1 MHERGY
7 IPHLQIRYKSAIAY
21 TIPTERPNY
30 ARHEVRQHKTYTGGM
45 TEHAKKRIRRAV
57 EILVMCSPPQS
68 VWNPVSQRPCNF
80 RLTFA
85 TVTISTRTLIPH
97 REAYER
103 GLKPLLR
110 VLRTRYDWKHYIWKA
125 ELQKRG
131 QIHWHIT
138 GNRFLDYRY
147 LKSEW
152 NNIQYRNGWLQ
163 DYHERTG
170 SWAPNSVDIHA
181 VHNVARL
188 DLYLAKYIAKSG
200 ATIQGKC
207 WDTSAS
213 LAGKKFFATEI
224 DSEMGHKLDAA
235 QTSGKAQKIVLE
247 NCSIYR
253 HDAPASL
260 LSGTAAPGFTAWQL
274 R

>member
-1 MHERGY
+1 MERGY

-30 ARHEVRQHKTYTGGM
+30 TRHDLKGKKTYTGGM

-57 EILVMCSPPQS
+57 EILVMCSPAQS
-68 VWNPVSQRPCNF
+68 VWNPVSQRVCNF

-85 TVTISTRTLIPH
+85 TVTISASALIPH

-110 VLRTRYDWKHYIWKA
+110 VLRTRYLWQHYIWKA

-152 NNIQYRNGWLQ
+152 NNIQYRNGWLNE
-163 DYHERTG
+163 YHAKTG
-170 SWAPNSVDIHA
+170 NWTPNSTDIHA
-181 VHNVARL
+181 VQNVARL

-207 WDTSAS
+207 WDTSAT
-213 LAGKKFFATEI
+213 LAGKKFYSTPI
-224 DSEMGHKLDAA
+224 DWETGYKLDTA
-235 QTSGKAQKIVLE
+235 QTTGKAQKIILE

-260 LSGTAAPGFTAWQL
+260 LSVEAGKEFQAWKL
-274 R
+274 

>member
-1 MHERGY
+1 MERGY
-7 IPHLQIRYKSAIAY
+7 IPHIQIRYKSAVVY

-30 ARHEVRQHKTYTGGM
+30 ARHDVSKTKTYSGGM

-57 EILVMCSPPQS
+57 EILVMCSPAQS

-85 TVTISTRTLIPH
+85 TITISATTLIPH

-110 VLRTRYDWKHYIWKA
+110 VLRTRYGWQHYIWKA

-131 QIHWHIT
+131 QVHWHIT

-152 NNIQYRNGWLQ
+152 NNIQYRNGWLRE
-163 DYHERTG
+163 YHEKTG
-170 SWAPNSVDIHA
+170 NWAPNSVDIHA
-181 VHNVARL
+181 VQNVARL
-188 DLYLAKYIAKSG
+188 DLYLAKYIAKSS

-207 WDTSAS
+207 WDTSAT

-224 DSEMGHKLDAA
+224 DHATGVNLDTA
-235 QTSGKAQKIVLE
+235 QATGKTQKIVLE

-260 LSGTAAPGFTAWQL
+260 LSTAAAGQFHNWKL
-274 R
+274 

>member
-1 MHERGY
+1 MTERGH

-30 ARHEVRQHKTYTGGM
+30 ARHEVRQHKTYSGGM
-45 TEHAKKRIRRAV
+45 TAHAQKRIRRAV
-57 EILVMCSPPQS
+57 EILVMCSPEQK
-68 VWNPVSQRPCNF
+68 VWNPVSQRPCTF

-85 TVTISTRTLIPH
+85 TITISDRNLIPH

-110 VLRTRYDWKHYIWKA
+110 VLRTRYAWEHYIWKA
-125 ELQKRG
+125 ELQQRG

-152 NNIQYRNGWLQ
+152 NNIQYRNGWLT
-163 DYHERTG
+163 DYHARTQ

-181 VHNVARL
+181 VHNVQRL

-200 ATIQGKC
+200 AQIQGKC

-213 LAGKKFFATEI
+213 LAGKKFYSTEI
-224 DSEMGHKLDAA
+224 DWETGHKLDTA
-235 QTSGKAQKIVLE
+235 THTGKATKIVLE

-260 LSGTAAPGFTAWQL
+260 LSEESRKEFSAWRL
-274 R
+274 